1 MDIITLFSNSL
12 FLSLL
17 TVTDGSYFQLFASKD
32 ILFAGQPVGMIVA
45 ETQELADSAAN
56 FVKIAYT
63 SKKRPVIDVRE
74 VLQSKDTS
82 RIFLREERNATHPTG
97 TSILFSKKTS

>member
-1 MDIITLFSNSL
+1 MFSNSS

-97 TSILFSKKTS
+97 TSVLFSKKTS